1 MNFNVYL
8 PKSYEFLFQKDQQKK
23 GPFRA
28 VIKWL
33 GALNGMY
40 EGLLIQSSVETIF
53 LQCQG
58 THRKCFQDTFP
69 DFSAKN
75 ILEGS

>member
-1 MNFNVYL
+1 
-8 PKSYEFLFQKDQQKK
+8 
-23 GPFRA
+23 
-28 VIKWL
+28 
-33 GALNGMY
+33 
-40 EGLLIQSSVETIF
+40 

-75 ILEGS
+75 ILEGSWKLFYKLVKWLLPEYLGMILNM